1 MVLWLRHRRLLWSI
15 LVALATLLLTLLLTG
30 RQTRPTAVDGEI
42 SAPGTVIVLDAGHG
56 GEDGGAVSPDGVPE
70 SGINLQIVRKAEGL
84 LVFLGRSVRLTRTGE
99 EAIYSP
105 EAQTLREK
113 KVSDLKNRVALIN
126 ALPHAVLLSIHQNS
140 MPQHPAVHGAQVF
153 SNPQEPAAGL
163 AQSIQQALNLTV
175 NTGNEKTAK
184 AIGDSVYLMKHITCP
199 GVLVEC
205 GFLSNSHEAQ
215 LLRQP
220 EQQKRLVGGHCG
232 RILEFWESLTKNK
245 GISMKAKTVFF
256 CTECGNETPK
266 WSGRC
271 PACGAWNTIVEQ
283 TDKPV
288 KSGRKSVFSTTVKAE
303 RITELG
309 TSGRDPLP
317 DGYGGAGPGFGGRRR
332 QGITGL
338 GGRCAGYWQI
348 YTDAPDL

>member
-30 RQTRPTAVDGEI
+30 RQTRPTAVGGEI
-42 SAPGTVIVLDAGHG
+42 SSPGTVIVLDAGHG

-163 AQSIQQALNLTV
+163 TV

-220 EQQKRLVGGHCG
+220 EQQKRLV
-232 RILEFWESLTKNK
+232 
-245 GISMKAKTVFF
+245 A
-256 CTECGNETPK
+256 
-266 WSGRC
+266 
-271 PACGAWNTIVEQ
+271 AIV
-283 TDKPV
+283 
-288 KSGRKSVFSTTVKAE
+288 
-303 RITELG
+303 
-309 TSGRDPLP
+309 
-317 DGYGGAGPGFGGRRR
+317 
-332 QGITGL
+332 
-338 GGRCAGYWQI
+338 AGY
-348 YTDAPDL
+348 LNFGNH

>member
-15 LVALATLLLTLLLTG
+15 LVTLATLLLTLLLTG
-30 RQTRPTAVDGEI
+30 RQTRPTAVGGEI
-42 SAPGTVIVLDAGHG
+42 SSPGTVIVLDAGHG
-56 GEDGGAVSPDGVPE
+56 GE

-205 GFLSNSHEAQ
+205 GFLSNADEAQ

-220 EQQKRLVGGHCG
+220 EQQKRL
-232 RILEFWESLTKNK
+232 
-245 GISMKAKTVFF
+245 A
-256 CTECGNETPK
+256 
-266 WSGRC
+266 
-271 PACGAWNTIVEQ
+271 AAIV
-283 TDKPV
+283 
-288 KSGRKSVFSTTVKAE
+288 
-303 RITELG
+303 
-309 TSGRDPLP
+309 
-317 DGYGGAGPGFGGRRR
+317 
-332 QGITGL
+332 
-338 GGRCAGYWQI
+338 AGY
-348 YTDAPDL
+348 LNFGNH